1 MILIA
6 SLDAS
11 HQCDRIICWMIRG
24 GWWLCPGSFWSLR
37 SFRLVNW
44 GWCCVFYRS
53 KIACTCGFWFATAWN
68 WRWMR
73 PSSSSARC
81 SGWASS
87 NKSRDVQRR
96 DGLSSFSRY
105 VQTHHDGVSFW
116 NFSWS
121 FCDDAQV
128 PEWRGVVLHLT
139 CSTYQG
145 GTVRILHLL
154 TGESILWSVDREE
167 DSWSCSL
174 LL

>member
-1 MILIA
+1 MWSHYL
-6 SLDAS
+6 LD
-11 HQCDRIICWMIRG
+11 DKGRVVG

-68 WRWMR
+68 WRWRR

-96 DGLSSFSRY
+96 EGLSSFSRY
-105 VQTHHDGVSFW
+105 VHTHHDGVSFW
-116 NFSWS
+116 NFLWS
-121 FCDDAQV
+121 FCDDTQSARV
-128 PEWRGVVLHLT
+128 KG
-139 CSTYQG
+139 CSFTPDLFHSPRWYSEDPG
-145 GTVRILHLL
+145 
-154 TGESILWSVDREE
+154 SVDGGVDPLVSRYRGG
-167 DSWSCSL
+167 L
-174 LL
+174 MIVFFALIV